1 MTSLGLMARTV
12 AKAPLALLAILVST
26 VAGCV
31 SAHPPL
37 ETVSRVDLSRYLGR
51 WYEIARCPAW
61 FEKDCVGATAEYSLN
76 PDGTV
81 KVVNSARLR
90 TLDSPVKTAVGRAR
104 VVEATTQ
111 AKLKVA
117 FFLFF
122 EGDYWILEL
131 GENYDYVVIGEPS
144 RKYLWILSRTPR
156 MDETLYQQIL
166 SRLPAKD
173 YDPARLIRT
182 LQPAASL
189 EPDRIL
195 P

>member
-1 MTSLGLMARTV
+1 V
-12 AKAPLALLAILVST
+12 AKAPVALLAILVSA
-26 VAGCV
+26 VAGCAP
-31 SAHPPL
+31 AHPPL
-37 ETVSRVDLSRYLGR
+37 DTVFQVDLSRYLGR
-51 WYEIARCPAW
+51 WYEIARYPAW
-61 FEKDCVGATAEYSLN
+61 FEKDCVGATADYSRN

-90 TLDSPVKTAVGRAR
+90 SLDGPVKTAVGRAR

-131 GENYDYVVIGEPS
+131 GENYDYALIGEPG
-144 RKYLWILSRTPR
+144 RKYLWILSRTPQ

-173 YDPARLIRT
+173 YDPVRLIRT
-182 LQPAASL
+182 PQPAQ
-189 EPDRIL
+189 P
-195 P
+195 

>member
-1 MTSLGLMARTV
+1 
-12 AKAPLALLAILVST
+12 
-26 VAGCV
+26 
-31 SAHPPL
+31 
-37 ETVSRVDLSRYLGR
+37 VDLNRYLGR
-51 WYEIARCPAW
+51 WYEIARYPAW
-61 FEKDCVGATAEYSLN
+61 FEKDCMGATAEYSRN

-90 TLDSPVKTAVGRAR
+90 TLDGPVKTAVGRAR
-104 VVEATTQ
+104 AVDAATP

-131 GENYDYVVIGEPS
+131 GENYDYALVGEPS
-144 RKYLWILSRTPR
+144 RKYLWILSRTPQ
-156 MDETLYQQIL
+156 MDEAFYQQIL

-182 LQPAASL
+182 PQPAR
-189 EPDRIL
+189 P
-195 P
+195 